1 MVKVSFFQHKRHT
14 GAVVRELAWPAF
26 VEQHLSSH
34 IHPAGKDGPMFS
46 FAIYDERP
54 QRANDNVIGVSGLV
68 IDFDNSQGK
77 GIDKRPSAS
86 PTLPEDTLGNLD
98 GFQCAWY
105 STYSHTTDW
114 PHWRLV
120 VPLTRALLP
129 HEVGAAFDGLCAML
143 ARDNNIDTTCGELSR
158 AHFLPSCPA
167 EHAGAA
173 FLGAQGGEILNPEY
187 LFSCAE
193 IPPGPATVIT
203 PEAFAAKSAG
213 LDRANGRNDALKMI
227 VASMVARGEPLER
240 IISEVHEADQK
251 HNPPLFSDRTEGY
264 RADSWAG
271 AIKFVSNILWTVS
284 SRRASSGLAPE
295 LPIIRREAIPAM
307 DLVLTRRSTAGVSID
322 RQPIPSHLLRPPGAV
337 GMMCDWI
344 NASAIKPQPLLS
356 VAASLAACATLVGRK
371 VASPTDLRTN
381 LYMLG
386 IAQSGAGKDHAR
398 KCVKAIFER
407 IGGIKH
413 LGGERLASDTGLID
427 AVVAAKDQSCLFQ
440 FDEIGRLL
448 SAIGNAKQSPHLLNI
463 PTVLMEFYSAA
474 NSLFL
479 GKQYARQERIDIKQ
493 PNVCVYGTT
502 VPGRFF
508 SALSS
513 EEVTDGFLARFMVF
527 ESDLD
532 PAEVDVSDDAREPSE
547 ILVNTLTER
556 MGWPIN
562 ASPAGNLD
570 FTNPVPRRLM
580 AQGMADRLFAAF
592 RKDVQA
598 IKGKLASGDDL
609 IAVWNRAQENAWKI
623 ATTIGAF
630 DACGDRIST
639 ECAEFSIELARVLT
653 QNLCATVTGRVAANR
668 TDAVLKQCERLVSDA
683 GKLGIAHSDLLR
695 SMRCTSRELRPL
707 LDTLAESGRVFA
719 ATRKTGQRAATYWI
733 HGSHGGSD
741 EQ

>member
-1 MVKVSFFQHKRHT
+1 MVKLSFFANKKQP
-14 GAVVRELAWPAF
+14 AVIGRELSWDQF
-26 VEQHLSSH
+26 VGDHLSKHMALSS
-34 IHPAGKDGPMFS
+34 KDGPMFS
-46 FAIYDERP
+46 FAVYDERP
-54 QRANDNVIGVSGLV
+54 SRANDNAIGVTGLV
-68 IDFDNSQGK
+68 IDFDNSIGK
-77 GIDKRPSAS
+77 GNDKRPVES
-86 PTLPEDTLGNLD
+86 PTLPDDTLTNVD
-98 GFQCAWY
+98 GVCCAWY
-105 STYSHTTDW
+105 STYSHTADW
-114 PHWRLV
+114 PHWRMV
-120 VPLTRALLP
+120 FPLSRMLLP
-129 HEVGAAFDGLCAML
+129 HELAAAHDGLMSML
-143 ARDNNIDTTCGELSR
+143 ARDNNIDRTCGELAR
-158 AHFLPSCPA
+158 AHFLPACPP
-167 EHAGAA
+167 EHAAVA
-173 FLGAQGGEILNPEY
+173 FAGAQAGEVLTPEY

-193 IPPGPATVIT
+193 IPPGVPQIVTH
-203 PEAFAAKSAG
+203 EKFAAASRGG
-213 LDRANGRNDALKMI
+213 LERAAGRNDALKMI
-227 VASMVARGEPLER
+227 VAAMLNRGEPLER
-240 IISEVHEADQK
+240 IVSEVHTEDQK
-251 HNPPLFSDRTEGY
+251 HNPPLFTDRTEGY
-264 RADSWAG
+264 RSDSWSG
-271 AIKFVSNILWTVS
+271 AIRFVSNIIWTTS
-284 SRRASSGLAPE
+284 NRRASSGLPPE
-295 LPIIRREAIPAM
+295 VPLIRREAIPAM
-307 DLVLTRRSTAGVSID
+307 DVVLARRGAAGVSID

-344 NASAIKPQPLLS
+344 NASSIKPQPLLS
-356 VAASLAACATLVGRK
+356 VAASLAACGTLVGRK

-398 KCVKAIFER
+398 KCVKSIFER

-570 FTNPVPRRLM
+570 FTNPVPRRLL
-580 AQGMADRLFAAF
+580 AHGMADRLFAAF
-592 RKDVQA
+592 RKDVQT
-598 IKGKLASGDDL
+598 IKGKLAAGDDL

-630 DACGDRIST
+630 DACGDRITT

-668 TDAVLKQCERLVSDA
+668 TDAVLKQCERLVNDA
-683 GKLGIAHSDLLR
+683 GKIGIAHSDLLR
-695 SMRCTSRELRPL
+695 AMRCTSRELRPL
-707 LDTLAESGRVFA
+707 LDTLAESGQVFA

-733 HGSHGGSD
+733 HGSHGVSD
-741 EQ
+741 E